1 MASTLPRTARLAWVG
16 GLIAA
21 VFVVWML
28 VNSTAGGVGFFYA
41 LPIGLATWWDG
52 RRAGAGVA
60 LLCCGLYALG
70 AQIEPVQHW
79 GAALATRIVAFA
91 LVVILVSILRDRML
105 ALEHSAEE
113 LDTIRAALT
122 PSSLPP
128 LPGVDAAAAFV
139 PSEHGVSGDFYLVAH
154 GPDDSTVAVVGD
166 VTGHGPDAARLA
178 TFVRARFAAFAASS
192 SDPAELLT
200 LANTALL
207 ERAAGDNE
215 LVSAVC
221 LRLQAHESRL
231 TWAIAGHPPPLRL
244 PDLVP
249 LAPPGRT
256 LLLGV
261 GEHDFASDELTLHRG
276 DGVLIYTDGAT
287 DVRRGRQL
295 LGHEGLKGLIAPL
308 SGLPAEVLVKEVESS
323 VTEWADGPIR
333 DDLCVLALRPTLAL

>member
-1 MASTLPRTARLAWVG
+1 MPGALSRTVRFAWVC
-16 GLIAA
+16 GLMAA

-28 VNSTAGGVGFFYA
+28 VNGTAGGVGFFYA
-41 LPIGLATWWDG
+41 LPVGLATWWDG
-52 RRAGAGVA
+52 RRAGTLVA
-60 LLCCGLYALG
+60 LACCGLYAIG
-70 AQIEPVQHW
+70 AQIESVQHF
-79 GAALATRIVAFA
+79 GAALATRVVAFA
-91 LVVILVSILRDRML
+91 TVVVLVSILRERML

-122 PSSLPP
+122 PTSLPK

-178 TFVRARFAAFAASS
+178 TFVRTRFAAFAASS

-207 ERAAGDNE
+207 DRPGSENE

-221 LRLQAHESRL
+221 LRLQARESKL
-231 TWAIAGHPPPLRL
+231 TWAVAGHPPPLRL
-244 PDLVP
+244 PDLYP
-249 LAPPGRT
+249 LAPRGRT

-261 GEHDFASDELTLHRG
+261 GEHDFASDELTLDRG
-276 DGVLIYTDGAT
+276 DGVLVYTDGAT
-287 DVRRGRQL
+287 DVRRGGVL
-295 LGHEGLKGLIAPL
+295 LGHEGLRSLIAPL

-323 VTEWADGPIR
+323 VTEWADGPFR
-333 DDLCVLALRPTLAL
+333 DDLCVLALRPTPAL

>member
-1 MASTLPRTARLAWVG
+1 MPGTPSRTVRFAWVW
-16 GLIAA
+16 GLAAA
-21 VFVVWML
+21 VFVVWL
-28 VNSTAGGVGFFYA
+28 LINNTAGGVGFFYA

-52 RRAGAGVA
+52 RRVGALVA
-60 LLCCGLYALG
+60 LACCGLYAIG
-70 AQIEPVQHW
+70 AQIEPVQHFV
-79 GAALATRIVAFA
+79 AALATRVVAFA
-91 LVVILVSILRDRML
+91 MVVVLVSILRDRML

-122 PSSLPP
+122 PSSLPK
-128 LPGVDAAAAFV
+128 LLGVDAAAAFV

-178 TFVRARFAAFAASS
+178 TFVRARFAAFVASIS
-192 SDPAELLT
+192 EPAELLT

-207 ERAAGDNE
+207 ERVGGENE

-221 LRLQAHESRL
+221 LRLQPHEGRL

-244 PDLVP
+244 PDLGR
-249 LAPPGRT
+249 LAPRGRT

-261 GEHDFASDELTLHRG
+261 DEHDFASDEVTLDRG
-276 DGVLIYTDGAT
+276 DGVLVYTDGAT
-287 DVRRGRQL
+287 DVRRGGQL

-333 DDLCVLALRPTLAL
+333 DDLCVLALRPTPAL

>member
-1 MASTLPRTARLAWVG
+1 MPGTLSRTVRFAWICS
-16 GLIAA
+16 LMAA
-21 VFVVWML
+21 VFLVWLL
-28 VNSTAGGVGFFYA
+28 VNNTAGGVGFFYA
-41 LPIGLATWWDG
+41 LPVGLAAWWDG
-52 RRAGAGVA
+52 RRAGALVA
-60 LLCCGLYALG
+60 LACCGLYAIG
-70 AQIEPVQHW
+70 AQIEPVQHF
-79 GAALATRIVAFA
+79 GAALATRVVAFA
-91 LVVILVSILRDRML
+91 TVVVLVSFLRDRML

-122 PSSLPP
+122 PSSLPE

-207 ERAAGDNE
+207 ERAGNENE

-221 LRLQAHESRL
+221 LRLEARESRL
-231 TWAIAGHPPPLRL
+231 TWAVAGHPPPLRL
-244 PDLVP
+244 PDLRL
-249 LAPPGRT
+249 LAPHGRT

-261 GEHDFASDELTLHRG
+261 GEHDFASDELTLASG

-287 DVRRGRQL
+287 DVRRGGEL
-295 LGHEGLKGLIAPL
+295 LGHDGLKGLIAPL

-333 DDLCVLALRPTLAL
+333 DDLCVLALRPRPV